1 MPVPAPITSQNVGHY
16 DAPLTTFGIAYM
28 QSTDNF
34 VAQRV
39 FPPVP
44 VANASDVYPVW
55 PRGNFYRDDV
65 AVRPMG
71 GRAPLQGVK
80 PTWASYT
87 IEEEAL
93 AATIDDRERANQT
106 NPINMERAKTRMLLS
121 QHLIHADRKFAAAFM
136 ATSIWG
142 TDVTGV
148 ASGPTANQTIFWNL
162 STSDPVV
169 EVRKRKR
176 AILGATGIMPNVL
189 VLGSDVELALLD
201 NAAVI
206 SRISGGAS
214 KSDPALVELATLEQV
229 FGCRIVVGRGVWN
242 SAIEEATATMGY
254 ILPAKSA
261 LLAYAAP
268 NPGIEE
274 PSAGYTFAWNGLLGG
289 QAAGVSVKRW
299 REEGASSDFFQA
311 STAHTQKVVAADL
324 GVFFS
329 LVVQ

>member
-1 MPVPAPITSQNVGHY
+1 
-16 DAPLTTFGIAYM
+16 M

-34 VAQRV
+34 VAQKV

-44 VANASDVYPVW
+44 VSLASDVYPVW

-65 AVRPMG
+65 QVRPMG
-71 GRAPLQGVK
+71 GRAPMQGVK

-93 AATIDDRERANQT
+93 SAAIDDRETANQT
-106 NPINMERAKTRMLLS
+106 SPINMARAKTRMLMA
-121 QHLIHADRKFAAAFM
+121 QHMIHADRKFAAAFL
-136 ATSIWG
+136 ATSLWG

-148 ASGPTANQTIFWNL
+148 ASAPSAAQTIFWNL
-162 STSDPVV
+162 ATSDPVV
-169 EVRKRKR
+169 EIRKRKR
-176 AILGATGIMPNVL
+176 AVLGATGIMPNVL

-206 SRISGGAS
+206 ARISGGAS
-214 KSDPALVELATLEQV
+214 KSDPALVEQATLEAA
-229 FGCRIVVGRGVWN
+229 FGVRIVTGRGIYNTAV
-242 SAIEEATATMGY
+242 EEGTESMAF
-254 ILPAKSA
+254 IVPAKSA

-268 NPGIEE
+268 NAGLEE

-289 QAAGVSVKRW
+289 QAAGVSVKTW
-299 REEGASSDFFQA
+299 REEGASSDFIQA
-311 STAHTQKVVAADL
+311 ATAHTQKIVAADL